1 MCMLRP
7 TGPSLETSLPCLK
20 AKALKGKG
28 GKVKRET
35 VNAIRTVLE
44 EVLPPFVRD
53 SSPMRW
59 LFRQH
64 WGPLVDDIERFR
76 ENIPF
81 VTPAEYKS
89 IYERMPRVQDETD
102 NSDACL
108 IRILAEIEG
117 KTVLD
122 VGCGTGYMT
131 QWIHDRKPELD
142 LTGTDFI
149 IEEGTK
155 ARSPEISFKQGHI
168 EKLPFADNAFDTVIC
183 THVLEHILDFP
194 QALREIRRVCAKKLI
209 IVVPR
214 EREYRFTFN
223 PHLHFFPYPHSFLR
237 YVAPVP
243 THHVLDSIGRD
254 IFYAERK
261 G

>member
-1 MCMLRP
+1 ML
-7 TGPSLETSLPCLK
+7 LESPAHCLK
-20 AKALKGKG
+20 RSATKGKG
-28 GKVKRET
+28 GQVKRET

-53 SSPMRW
+53 SGPMRW

-76 ENIPF
+76 ERIPF

-108 IRILAEIEG
+108 ARILSEIEG
-117 KTVLD
+117 ETVLD
-122 VGCGTGYMT
+122 VGCGTGFMT
-131 QWIHDRKPELD
+131 QWIYDRRPDLK

-149 IEEGTK
+149 IEDGTK
-155 ARSPEISFKQGHI
+155 ERSAQIAFKKGHI
-168 EKLPFADNAFDTVIC
+168 EALPFADGSFDTVIC

-194 QALREIRRVCAKKLI
+194 QALREIRRVAAKKLI

-237 YVAPVP
+237 YVAPIP
-243 THHVLDSIGRD
+243 ARHVLESVGRD
-254 IFYAERK
+254 IFYAECRD
-261 G
+261 